1 MSDNPELDAIIE
13 RKQAMR
19 REAYDARSAQENKDE
34 VSKLAIDR
42 LLQMDQY
49 KQAQTVMWY
58 IDCRSELRTKWALA
72 DAIASGKRII
82 VPYCTED
89 EKGDNKLGLWWLEN
103 MDEMVVGKWKILEP
117 PRDQWGDP
125 AKEVNP
131 EDLDF
136 VMVPGVGFSRDGA
149 RMGNGQGY
157 YDRLLDK
164 VRPDCPLVAP
174 CYESQ
179 LFEEIIVG
187 PYDVY
192 MDFVVT
198 ESDLYTGKGRS

>member
-1 MSDNPELDAIIE
+1 
-13 RKQAMR
+13 
-19 REAYDARSAQENKDE
+19 
-34 VSKLAIDR
+34 
-42 LLQMDQY
+42 
-49 KQAQTVMWY
+49 
-58 IDCRSELRTKWALA
+58 
-72 DAIASGKRII
+72 
-82 VPYCTED
+82 
-89 EKGDNKLGLWWLEN
+89 

-125 AKEVNP
+125 AKELKAS
-131 EDLDF
+131 DLDF

-164 VRPDCPLVAP
+164 VRADCPLVAP

-179 LFEEIIVG
+179 LFEEIIVS
-187 PYDVY
+187 PHDVY

-198 ESDLYTGKGRS
+198 ESNVYEGKGRS